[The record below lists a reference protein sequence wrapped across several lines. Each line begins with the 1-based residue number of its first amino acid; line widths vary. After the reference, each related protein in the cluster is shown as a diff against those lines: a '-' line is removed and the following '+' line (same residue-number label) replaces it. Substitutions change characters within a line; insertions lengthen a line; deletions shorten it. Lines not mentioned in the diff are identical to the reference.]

1 MSLPVSRRSL
11 SGGIK
16 RVALMHGC
24 TLHGNSK
31 ALLDA
36 FSLPDPISM
45 RVSSPWPT
53 DARGQGSPSIRRS
66 RCYW

>member
-1 MSLPVSRRSL
+1 MSLPLSRRSL

-24 TLHGNSK
+24 TFHGNSE

-36 FSLPDPISM
+36 FQFTGPDL
-45 RVSSPWPT
+45 
-53 DARGQGSPSIRRS
+53 DASFITLAH
-66 RCYW
+66 